1 MNVTTLPVGTTGQ
14 FLEGVAVST
23 GVRESVILT
32 SPNDA
37 NGFAEIVSSQPIS
50 MYGLP
55 VWIQGTPSVAL
66 AGAVPISGTAST
78 QIVSSIPFYVAQSSA
93 PWTMNGGMAVTNVP
107 TVNVTNVP
115 LVTVQGTS
123 SVNVISSV
131 AHAISGTVT
140 TQVVS
145 SIPFFV
151 AQSSAPWTMN
161 GAMAVTNS
169 PNVNV
174 TNVPA
179 VNITSSIPFFVAQS
193 SAPWNFNGAMAVTNS
208 PNVNV
213 TNVPAV
219 NITSSIP
226 FFVAQSSGPW
236 NVQGTTTPNI
246 VSSIPYW
253 VAQSSA
259 PWTFSEVATTAGG
272 TNATTIALAASLN
285 TTVVKAS
292 AGQVYGIFGSNIG
305 SSNVFVRIY
314 NISTA
319 ALTIASS
326 AVPLLVFGMPISTSP
341 LVLFDMAVAFNAGI
355 SLITQQQSY
364 TASSSVPV
372 TASTATIT
380 LLYK

>member
-32 SPNDA
+32 SPTDQNA
-37 NGFAEIVSSQPIS
+37 FAEIVSSQPIP

-55 VWIQGTPSVAL
+55 VWLMGNPTVSTTPQTVNVSVVANE
-66 AGAVPISGTAST
+66 IT
-78 QIVSSIPFYVAQSSA
+78 SSIPFYVSQSSS
-93 PWTMNGGMAVTNVP
+93 PWLMNGGIAVTNTP

-123 SVNVISSV
+123 SVNVISS
-131 AHAISGTVT
+131 APHAIVGTVS

-151 AQSSAPWTMN
+151 AQSSAPWLMN
-161 GAMAVTNS
+161 GALAVTNS
-169 PNVNV
+169 PNVNVTNVPAVNISSSIPFFVAQSSGPWLVNGSLSVTNAPNVNV

-193 SAPWNFNGAMAVTNS
+193 SSPWSV
-208 PNVNV
+208 V
-213 TNVPAV
+213 
-219 NITSSIP
+219 
-226 FFVAQSSGPW
+226 
-236 NVQGTTTPNI
+236 GTTTPNI

-259 PWTFSEVATTAGG
+259 PWAFSEVASTAGG
-272 TNATTIALAASLN
+272 TNATTIALAANLN

-292 AGQVYGIFGSNIG
+292 AGQVYGVFGSNVG
-305 SSNVFVRIY
+305 SSNVFVRLY

-326 AVPLLVFGMPISTSP
+326 AVPLLVFGMPVSTSP

-355 SLITQQQSY
+355 SLIAQQQPY
-364 TASSSVPV
+364 TASSSVAP

-380 LLYK
+380 ILYK